1 MNSIRISP
9 TTIISVCDA
18 PDNEITVNGRVWR
31 FDFDRHL
38 GPTWLRK
45 DGSNRKCQNPGKQV
59 WDAFGKWF
67 NEYHLNR
74 WKEAA
79 K

>member
-1 MNSIRISP
+1 MKSIRISP
-9 TTIISVCDA
+9 TAIKSGCDA
-18 PDNEITVNGRVWR
+18 PDNEIAVNGRGWR

-45 DGSNRKCQNPGKQV
+45 DGSDRKCQNPSKAV
-59 WDAFGKWF
+59 WDAYGNWF
-67 NEYHLNR
+67 DQYQLKN
-74 WKEAA
+74 WEAA